1 MRSKNILQIA
11 LAMEIILC
19 GIELIV
25 ICINP
30 FSDTVQY
37 LGICIG
43 IIGIIV
49 IPWMFL
55 YPPKNNEK
63 TKEVEVKTDVKETE
77 TKDIIENGLH
87 SAFATITL
95 DDGVFDVIAKGG
107 PRDDYPGVD
116 VEFIRPDFN
125 GTNPRVLFELTPEN
139 ELRCLI
145 WANPDQEDYSRKISF
160 GTISPHDAKENI
172 SDDGNTAR

>member
-1 MRSKNILQIA
+1 MSFKNDIQAIFFVTVMA
-11 LAMEIILC
+11 LCIILLVTTC
-19 GIELIV
+19 V
-25 ICINP
+25 CP
-30 FSDTVQY
+30 SSSA
-37 LGICIG
+37 
-43 IIGIIV
+43 
-49 IPWMFL
+49 IPYFGVSAGVAAVLFFL
-55 YPPKNNEK
+55 SSVFPKDNEK
-63 TKEVEVKTDVKETE
+63 SQEE
-77 TKDIIENGLH
+77 TKDVETRTIIKDGLH

-95 DDGVFDVIAKGG
+95 DDGVFDVIANGG
-107 PRDDYPGVD
+107 LQGDDYPGVD

-145 WANPDQEDYSRKISF
+145 WANPDQEDYSHKISF